1 MSAFFA
7 ITMRDLRLALRNSGD
22 MLTFVLFFI
31 LIGVIVPFAI
41 GPDKQL
47 LAKIAPG
54 IVWIAAF
61 LASLLALDRLFRTD
75 HEDGG
80 LTALRHASISLEA
93 ITFGKLIAHWLST
106 ALPLML
112 AMPIMAVFLNM
123 GWTDF
128 WRTELSL
135 FIGTPALT
143 AFGALG
149 AALTVSLRRGALIA
163 PVLILPLS
171 VPILIFGTAAINSGA
186 TIGGERAALLLLG
199 GISLMTL
206 VITPFAAALALKL
219 GEE

>member
-1 MSAFFA
+1 
-7 ITMRDLRLALRNSGD
+7 
-22 MLTFVLFFI
+22 
-31 LIGVIVPFAI
+31 
-41 GPDKQL
+41 
-47 LAKIAPG
+47 
-54 IVWIAAF
+54 
-61 LASLLALDRLFRTD
+61 
-75 HEDGG
+75 
-80 LTALRHASISLEA
+80 LRHASISLEA

>member
-1 MSAFFA
+1 MTPFFA
-7 ITMRDLRLALRNSGD
+7 IIMRDIRLALRHAGD

-61 LASLLALDRLFRTD
+61 LSSLLALDRLFKTD
-75 HEDGG
+75 HEDGS
-80 LTALRHASISLEA
+80 LTALRHASISLDA
-93 ITFGKLIAHWLST
+93 ITFGKLIAHWLTT
-106 ALPLML
+106 ALPLM
-112 AMPIMAVFLNM
+112 AAVPIMALFLNM
-123 GWTDF
+123 DWSSF
-128 WRTELSL
+128 WRTELAL
-135 FIGTPALT
+135 LVGTPALT
-143 AFGALG
+143 AFGAIG

-171 VPILIFGTAAINSGA
+171 VPILIFGTAAISSGA
-186 TIGGERAALLLLG
+186 SVGGERSALLFLA
-199 GISLMTL
+199 GISLMTTT
-206 VITPFAAALALKL
+206 IAPFAAALALKL